1 MYKCTGQIKA
11 YLGAPE
17 SASVIAATSIDVCR
31 STQYFGCEA
40 RVVVDPSRT
49 SQSPHRADITDIRK
63 IHTRRS
69 LPRNKPTTPMP
80 GAEEPVDDGFTS
92 ITWDQPPTSHHAP
105 PGVFTNNERP
115 PLPESVPSSVDR
127 ADQRPMAM
135 EGASREGEHTMPS
148 WGGKWMAVE
157 VREPTK
163 EHEGT
168 KEMYVS
174 YAVRTRV
181 SLKFLCAP
189 TPYRAEAQRYSEQT
203 NLAGFP
209 TTPVTVRRRFQ
220 DFVFLRDHL
229 TRLFPACVVPPIPD
243 KHRLG
248 TSFDPVE

>member
-1 MYKCTGQIKA
+1 MT
-11 YLGAPE
+11 
-17 SASVIAATSIDVCR
+17 
-31 STQYFGCEA
+31 
-40 RVVVDPSRT
+40 
-49 SQSPHRADITDIRK
+49 
-63 IHTRRS
+63 
-69 LPRNKPTTPMP
+69 

-92 ITWDQPPTSHHAP
+92 ITWDQAPTSSHHAP

-127 ADQRPMAM
+127 AEQRPMAM

-181 SLKFLCAP
+181 SAFSLP
-189 TPYRAEAQRYSEQT
+189 RIPRGSSE
-203 NLAGFP
+203 
-209 TTPVTVRRRFQ
+209 
-220 DFVFLRDHL
+220 FLRADESC
-229 TRLFPACVVPPIPD
+229 RIPD
-243 KHRLG
+243 HTGDSQTKVSRLCLPTG
-248 TSFDPVE
+248 PPDKAVPCVCRPAYTGQAQTR